1 MVGCGGGGSGGD
13 SSSSNGG
20 GTDNPNNGNTNPK
33 PVTCA
38 ETQYL
43 EEGYVK
49 TRRAEYSVIPLSNL
63 IQGQSYP
70 LSLQTDQGLAVTF
83 SSNTPNICSVSG
95 SELKALKLV
104 SVLWH

>member
-1 MVGCGGGGSGGD
+1 MVGCGGGSGGD

-20 GTDNPNNGNTNPK
+20 GTENPNNGNTNPK

-49 TRRAEYSVIPLSNL
+49 TR
-63 IQGQSYP
+63 
-70 LSLQTDQGLAVTF
+70 
-83 SSNTPNICSVSG
+83 
-95 SELKALKLV
+95 
-104 SVLWH
+104 